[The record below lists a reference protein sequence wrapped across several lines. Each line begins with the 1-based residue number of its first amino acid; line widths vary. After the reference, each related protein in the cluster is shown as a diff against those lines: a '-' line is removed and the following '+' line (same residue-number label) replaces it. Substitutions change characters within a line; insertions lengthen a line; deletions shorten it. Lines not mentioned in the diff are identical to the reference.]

1 MKTRHLAHICARIC
15 GIICLASI
23 VSAMTTG
30 CIRDDFAECRNT
42 YDLQLVFDRNM
53 LYADAFA
60 SQVRSVDVKVFDSST
75 GREVYSFADSGAAL
89 ESADYRVALP
99 VPPGTY
105 DILCWAGM
113 AEGDSFGYAAP
124 AADML
129 QQHNVVLNTENGVS
143 DHRLNNLYHG
153 LSRGV
158 TFVSGNSLGHDQ
170 AQTATVYLTK
180 NTNRVCVMLHNLDG
194 TELDES
200 GFTFSITSGNALM
213 NYDNTLDPA
222 GRVTYRSWHVTPI
235 MHETDNESNSGTKSE
250 SNNGT
255 KSETVQ
261 SALAAELSM
270 ARLVPDGDSRLDVYR
285 TADGERIISVPL
297 ERNLLLYKG
306 EYHSMMSDQEY
317 LDRQDDYTITFI
329 LDRNNNWDRAA
340 MIYINNWATPP
351 VQYQDW

>member
-1 MKTRHLAHICARIC
+1 MNTRHLVLIC
-15 GIICLASI
+15 GIICISTMAS
-23 VSAMTTG
+23 VLTGG
-30 CIRDDFAECRNT
+30 CIREDFAECKNS
-42 YDLQLVFDRNM
+42 YDLRLVFDRNM
-53 LYADAFA
+53 LYTDAFA

-75 GREVYSFADSGAAL
+75 GREVYSYADSGAAL

-99 VPPGTY
+99 IPPGTY

-113 AEGDSFGYAAP
+113 AEGDSFGHALP

-129 QQHNVVLNTENGVS
+129 QQHSVTLNTENGVS
-143 DHRLNNLYHG
+143 GRRLNNLYHG

-170 AQTATVYLTK
+170 NQTTTVYLTK

-213 NYDNTLDPA
+213 NFDNTLDPA
-222 GRVTYRSWHVTPI
+222 GRVTYRPWHVTPI
-235 MHETDNESNSGTKSE
+235 MLETETKTETKSE
-250 SNNGT
+250 T

-261 SALAAELSM
+261 SALAAEISM
-270 ARLVPDGDSRLDVYR
+270 ARLVPDGNSRLDVYR

-306 EYHSMMSDQEY
+306 EYHSMMSDAEY

>member
-1 MKTRHLAHICARIC
+1 MNTRHLVRIC
-15 GIICLASI
+15 GIICISTMAS
-23 VSAMTTG
+23 ALTGG
-30 CIRDDFAECRNT
+30 CIREDFAECKNSYNLR
-42 YDLQLVFDRNM
+42 LVFDRNM
-53 LYADAFA
+53 LYTDAFA

-99 VPPGTY
+99 IPPGTY

-113 AEGDSFGYAAP
+113 AEGDSFGYALP

-129 QQHNVVLNTENGVS
+129 QQHSVTLNTENGVS
-143 DHRLNNLYHG
+143 GRRLNNLYHG
-153 LSRGV
+153 LTRGV

-170 AQTATVYLTK
+170 AQTTTVYLTK

-213 NYDNTLDPA
+213 NFDNTLDPV
-222 GRVTYRSWHVTPI
+222 GRVTYRPWHVTPI
-235 MHETDNESNSGTKSE
+235 MLETE
-250 SNNGT
+250 T
-255 KSETVQ
+255 KSETKTETKSEPVQ
-261 SALAAELSM
+261 SALAAEISM
-270 ARLVPDGDSRLDVYR
+270 ARLVPDGNSRLDVYR

-306 EYHSMMSDQEY
+306 EYHSMMSDAEY

>member
-1 MKTRHLAHICARIC
+1 MNTRHLIRIC
-15 GIICLASI
+15 GIICISTMAS
-23 VSAMTTG
+23 VLTGG
-30 CIRDDFAECRNT
+30 CIREDFAECKNS
-42 YDLQLVFDRNM
+42 YDLRLVFDRNM
-53 LYADAFA
+53 LYTDAFA

-75 GREVYSFADSGAAL
+75 GREVYSYADSGAAL
-89 ESADYRVALP
+89 AQADYRVALP
-99 VPPGTY
+99 IPPGTY

-113 AEGDSFGYAAP
+113 AEGDSFGYALP

-129 QQHNVVLNTENGVS
+129 QQHSVTLNTENGVS
-143 DHRLNNLYHG
+143 GRRLNNLYHG
-153 LSRGV
+153 LTRGV

-170 AQTATVYLTK
+170 AQTTTVYLTK

-213 NYDNTLDPA
+213 NFDNTLDPA
-222 GRVTYRSWHVTPI
+222 GRVTYRPWHVTPI
-235 MHETDNESNSGTKSE
+235 LLESETKSE
-250 SNNGT
+250 T

-261 SALAAELSM
+261 SALAAEISM
-270 ARLVPDGDSRLDVYR
+270 ARLVPDGNSRLDVYR

-306 EYHSMMSDQEY
+306 EYHSMMSDAEY

-351 VQYQDW
+351 VQYQEW

>member
-1 MKTRHLAHICARIC
+1 MNTRHLVRIC
-15 GIICLASI
+15 GIICISTMAS
-23 VSAMTTG
+23 VLTGG
-30 CIRDDFAECRNT
+30 CIREDFAECKNS
-42 YDLQLVFDRNM
+42 YDLRLVFDRNM
-53 LYADAFA
+53 LYTDAFA

-75 GREVYSFADSGAAL
+75 GREVYSYADSGAAL

-99 VPPGTY
+99 IPPGTY

-113 AEGDSFGYAAP
+113 AEGDSFGYALP

-129 QQHNVVLNTENGVS
+129 QQHSVTLNTENGVS
-143 DHRLNNLYHG
+143 RRRLNNLYHG

-170 AQTATVYLTK
+170 AQTTTVYLTK

-213 NYDNTLDPA
+213 NFDNTLDPA
-222 GRVTYRSWHVTPI
+222 GRVTYRPWHITPI
-235 MHETDNESNSGTKSE
+235 MLESETKNETKTETKSE
-250 SNNGT
+250 P
-255 KSETVQ
+255 VQ
-261 SALAAELSM
+261 SALAAEISM
-270 ARLVPDGDSRLDVYR
+270 ARLVPDGNSRLDVYR

-306 EYHSMMSDQEY
+306 EYHSMMSDAEY

>member
-1 MKTRHLAHICARIC
+1 MNTRHLVRIC
-15 GIICLASI
+15 GIICISTMAS
-23 VSAMTTG
+23 VLTGG
-30 CIRDDFAECRNT
+30 CIREDFAECKNT
-42 YDLQLVFDRNM
+42 YDLRLVFDRNM
-53 LYADAFA
+53 LYTDAFA

-75 GREVYSFADSGAAL
+75 GREVYSYADSGAAL

-99 VPPGTY
+99 IPPGTY

-113 AEGDSFGYAAP
+113 AEGDSFGYALP

-129 QQHNVVLNTENGVS
+129 QQHSVTLNTENGVS
-143 DHRLNNLYHG
+143 GRRLNNLYHG
-153 LSRGV
+153 LTRGV

-170 AQTATVYLTK
+170 NQTTTVYLTK

-200 GFTFSITSGNALM
+200 GFTFSITSGNAMM

-222 GRVTYRSWHVTPI
+222 GRVTYRPWHVTPI
-235 MHETDNESNSGTKSE
+235 LLESETKNETKTETKSE
-250 SNNGT
+250 P
-255 KSETVQ
+255 VQ
-261 SALAAELSM
+261 SALAAEISM
-270 ARLVPDGDSRLDVYR
+270 ARLVPDGNSRLDVYR

-306 EYHSMMSDQEY
+306 EYHSMMSDAEY

>member
-1 MKTRHLAHICARIC
+1 MNTRHLIRIC
-15 GIICLASI
+15 GIICISTMAS
-23 VSAMTTG
+23 VLTGG
-30 CIRDDFAECRNT
+30 CIREDFAECKNS
-42 YDLQLVFDRNM
+42 YDLRLVFDRNM
-53 LYADAFA
+53 LYTDAFA

-75 GREVYSFADSGAAL
+75 GREVYSYADSGAAL

-99 VPPGTY
+99 IPPGTY

-113 AEGDSFGYAAP
+113 AEGDSFGYALP

-129 QQHNVVLNTENGVS
+129 QQHSVTLNTENGVS
-143 DHRLNNLYHG
+143 GRRLNNLYHG
-153 LSRGV
+153 LTRGV

-170 AQTATVYLTK
+170 NQTTTVYLTK

-213 NYDNTLDPA
+213 NFDNTLDPA
-222 GRVTYRSWHVTPI
+222 GRVTYRPWHVTPI
-235 MHETDNESNSGTKSE
+235 MLESEPKTEPKTETKSE
-250 SNNGT
+250 P
-255 KSETVQ
+255 VQ
-261 SALAAELSM
+261 SALAAEISM
-270 ARLVPDGDSRLDVYR
+270 ARLVPDGNSRLDVYR

-306 EYHSMMSDQEY
+306 EYHSMMSDAEY

>member
-1 MKTRHLAHICARIC
+1 MNTRHLVRVC
-15 GIICLASI
+15 GIICISTMAS
-23 VSAMTTG
+23 VLTGG
-30 CIRDDFAECRNT
+30 CIREDFAECKNS
-42 YDLQLVFDRNM
+42 YDLRLVFDRNM
-53 LYADAFA
+53 LYTDAFA

-75 GREVYSFADSGAAL
+75 GREVYSYADSGAAL
-89 ESADYRVALP
+89 AQADYRVALP
-99 VPPGTY
+99 IPPGTY

-113 AEGDSFGYAAP
+113 AEGDSFGYALP

-129 QQHNVVLNTENGVS
+129 QQHNVALNTENGVS

-153 LSRGV
+153 LTRGV
-158 TFVSGNSLGHDQ
+158 SFVSGNSVGHDQ

-213 NYDNTLDPA
+213 NFDNTLDPA
-222 GRVTYRSWHVTPI
+222 GRVTYRPWHVTPI
-235 MHETDNESNSGTKSE
+235 MLETETKSE
-250 SNNGT
+250 P
-255 KSETVQ
+255 VQ
-261 SALAAELSM
+261 SALAAEISM
-270 ARLVPDGDSRLDVYR
+270 ARLVPDGNSRLDVYR
-285 TADGERIISVPL
+285 TDDGERIISVPL

-306 EYHSMMSDQEY
+306 EYHSMMSDAEY

>member
-1 MKTRHLAHICARIC
+1 MNTRHLARIC
-15 GIICLASI
+15 GIICISTMAS
-23 VSAMTTG
+23 VLTGG
-30 CIRDDFAECRNT
+30 CIRDDFAECKDT
-42 YDLQLVFDRNM
+42 YDLRLVFDRNM
-53 LYADAFA
+53 LYTDAFA

-75 GREVYSFADSGAAL
+75 GREVYSCADSGAAL

-99 VPPGTY
+99 IPPGTY

-113 AEGDSFGYAAP
+113 AEGDSFGYALP

-129 QQHNVVLNTENGVS
+129 QQHNVALNTENGVS
-143 DHRLNNLYHG
+143 GRRLNNLYHG

-170 AQTATVYLTK
+170 NQTTTVYLTK

-213 NYDNTLDPA
+213 NFDNTLDPA
-222 GRVTYRSWHVTPI
+222 GRVTYRPWHVTPI
-235 MHETDNESNSGTKSE
+235 ILETETKSE
-250 SNNGT
+250 P
-255 KSETVQ
+255 VQ
-261 SALAAELSM
+261 SALAAEISM
-270 ARLVPDGDSRLDVYR
+270 ARLVPDGNSRLDVYR

-306 EYHSMMSDQEY
+306 EYHSMMSDEEY

>member
-1 MKTRHLAHICARIC
+1 MNTRHLARIC
-15 GIICLASI
+15 GTICLSSI
-23 VSAMTTG
+23 VSAMTAG
-30 CIRDDFAECRNT
+30 CIREDFAECKNT

-89 ESADYRVALP
+89 PAADYRVALP
-99 VPPGTY
+99 IPPGTY

-113 AEGDSFGYAAP
+113 AEGDSFGYALP

-129 QQHNVVLNTENGVS
+129 QQHNVTLNTENGVS
-143 DHRLNNLYHG
+143 SRRLNNLYHG

-170 AQTATVYLTK
+170 TQTATVYLTK

-222 GRVTYRSWHVTPI
+222 GRVTYRPWHVTPI
-235 MHETDNESNSGTKSE
+235 MLETEP
-250 SNNGT
+250 
-255 KSETVQ
+255 KSETKSGAVQ
-261 SALAAELSM
+261 SALAAEISM
-270 ARLVPDGDSRLDVYR
+270 ARLVPDGNSRLDVYR
-285 TADGERIISVPL
+285 TADSQRIISVPL

-306 EYHSMMSDQEY
+306 EYHSMMSDGEY

>member
-1 MKTRHLAHICARIC
+1 MNTRHLVRIC
-15 GIICLASI
+15 GIICISTMAS
-23 VSAMTTG
+23 VLTGG
-30 CIRDDFAECRNT
+30 CIREDFAECKDT
-42 YDLQLVFDRNM
+42 YDLRLVFDRNM
-53 LYADAFA
+53 LYTDAFA

-75 GREVYSFADSGAAL
+75 GREVYSYADSGAAL

-99 VPPGTY
+99 IPPGTY

-113 AEGDSFGYAAP
+113 AESDSFGYALP

-129 QQHNVVLNTENGVS
+129 QQHNVALNTENGVS
-143 DHRLNNLYHG
+143 GHRLNNLYHG

-170 AQTATVYLTK
+170 NQTTTVYLTK

-213 NYDNTLDPA
+213 NFDNTLDPA
-222 GRVTYRSWHVTPI
+222 GRVTYRPWHVTPI
-235 MHETDNESNSGTKSE
+235 MLETETKSE
-250 SNNGT
+250 P
-255 KSETVQ
+255 VQ
-261 SALAAELSM
+261 SALAAEISM
-270 ARLVPDGDSRLDVYR
+270 ARLVPDGNSRLDVYR

-306 EYHSMMSDQEY
+306 EYHSMMSDEEY

>member
-1 MKTRHLAHICARIC
+1 MKTRHLARIC
-15 GIICLASI
+15 GIICISTMAS
-23 VSAMTTG
+23 ALTG
-30 CIRDDFAECRNT
+30 SCIREDFAECKDT
-42 YDLQLVFDRNM
+42 YDLRLVFDRNM
-53 LYADAFA
+53 LYTDAFA

-75 GREVYSFADSGAAL
+75 GREVYSYADSGAAL

-99 VPPGTY
+99 IPPGTY

-113 AEGDSFGYAAP
+113 AEGDSFGYALP

-129 QQHNVVLNTENGVS
+129 QQHNVALNTENGVS
-143 DHRLNNLYHG
+143 GRRLNNLYHG

-170 AQTATVYLTK
+170 AQTTTVYLTK

-222 GRVTYRSWHVTPI
+222 GRVTYRPWHVTPI
-235 MHETDNESNSGTKSE
+235 LLESETKKETKTETKSE
-250 SNNGT
+250 P
-255 KSETVQ
+255 VQ
-261 SALAAELSM
+261 SALAAEISM
-270 ARLVPDGDSRLDVYR
+270 ARLVPDGNSRLDVYR

-306 EYHSMMSDQEY
+306 EYHSMMSDAEY

>member
-1 MKTRHLAHICARIC
+1 MNTRHLARIC
-15 GIICLASI
+15 GIICISTMAS
-23 VSAMTTG
+23 VLTGG
-30 CIRDDFAECRNT
+30 CIREDFAECKDT
-42 YDLQLVFDRNM
+42 YDLRLVFDRNM
-53 LYADAFA
+53 LYTDAFA

-75 GREVYSFADSGAAL
+75 GREVYSYADSGAAL

-99 VPPGTY
+99 IPPGTY

-113 AEGDSFGYAAP
+113 AEGDSFGYALP

-129 QQHNVVLNTENGVS
+129 QQHNVALNTENGVS
-143 DHRLNNLYHG
+143 GHRLNNLYHG

-170 AQTATVYLTK
+170 NQTTTVYLTK

-213 NYDNTLDPA
+213 NFDNTLDPA
-222 GRVTYRSWHVTPI
+222 GRVTYRPWHVTPI
-235 MHETDNESNSGTKSE
+235 ILETETKSE
-250 SNNGT
+250 P
-255 KSETVQ
+255 VQ
-261 SALAAELSM
+261 SALAAEISM
-270 ARLVPDGDSRLDVYR
+270 ARLVPDGNSRLDVYR

-306 EYHSMMSDQEY
+306 EYHSMMSDAEY

>member
-1 MKTRHLAHICARIC
+1 MKTRHLARIC
-15 GIICLASI
+15 GIICLSSI
-23 VSAMTTG
+23 VSAMITG
-30 CIRDDFAECRNT
+30 CVREDLDECKNT
-42 YDLQLVFDRNM
+42 YDLRLVFDRNM
-53 LYADAFA
+53 LYTDAFA

-75 GREVYSFADSGAAL
+75 GREVYSCADSGAAL
-89 ESADYRVALP
+89 EAADYRVALP
-99 VPPGTY
+99 IPPGTY

-113 AEGDSFGYAAP
+113 AEGDSFGHALP

-129 QQHNVVLNTENGVS
+129 QQQSVTLNTENGVS
-143 DHRLNNLYHG
+143 SRRLNNLYHG

-170 AQTATVYLTK
+170 NQTATVYLTK

-213 NYDNTLDPA
+213 NFDNTLDPA
-222 GRVTYRSWHVTPI
+222 GRVTYRPWHVTPI
-235 MHETDNESNSGTKSE
+235 MLETETKSE
-250 SNNGT
+250 P
-255 KSETVQ
+255 VQ
-261 SALAAELSM
+261 SALAAEISM
-270 ARLVPDGDSRLDVYR
+270 ARLVPDGNSRLDVYR

-306 EYHSMMSDQEY
+306 EYHSMMSDAEY

>member
-1 MKTRHLAHICARIC
+1 MNTRHLVRIC
-15 GIICLASI
+15 GIICISTMAS
-23 VSAMTTG
+23 VLTGG
-30 CIRDDFAECRNT
+30 CIREDFAECKNS
-42 YDLQLVFDRNM
+42 YDLRLVFDRNM
-53 LYADAFA
+53 LYTDAFA

-75 GREVYSFADSGAAL
+75 GREVYSYADSGAAL
-89 ESADYRVALP
+89 AQADYRVALP
-99 VPPGTY
+99 IPPGTY

-113 AEGDSFGYAAP
+113 AEGDSFGYALP

-129 QQHNVVLNTENGVS
+129 QQHSVTLNTENGVS
-143 DHRLNNLYHG
+143 GSRLNNLYHG
-153 LSRGV
+153 LTRGV

-213 NYDNTLDPA
+213 NFDNTLDPA
-222 GRVTYRSWHVTPI
+222 GRVTYRPWHITPI
-235 MHETDNESNSGTKSE
+235 MLETETKNGTKTETKSE
-250 SNNGT
+250 P
-255 KSETVQ
+255 VQ
-261 SALAAELSM
+261 SALAAEISM
-270 ARLVPDGDSRLDVYR
+270 ARLVPDGNSRLDVYR

-306 EYHSMMSDQEY
+306 EYHSMMSDAEY

>member
-1 MKTRHLAHICARIC
+1 MNTRHLVRIC
-15 GIICLASI
+15 GIICISTMAS
-23 VSAMTTG
+23 VFTGG
-30 CIRDDFAECRNT
+30 CIREDFAECKNS
-42 YDLQLVFDRNM
+42 YDLRLVFDRNM
-53 LYADAFA
+53 LYTDAFA

-75 GREVYSFADSGAAL
+75 GREVYSYADSGAAL

-99 VPPGTY
+99 IPPGTY

-113 AEGDSFGYAAP
+113 AEGDSFGYALP

-129 QQHNVVLNTENGVS
+129 QQHNVALNTENGVS

-153 LSRGV
+153 LTRGV
-158 TFVSGNSLGHDQ
+158 SFVSGNSVGHDQ

-213 NYDNTLDPA
+213 NFDNTLDPA
-222 GRVTYRSWHVTPI
+222 GRVTYRPWHVTPI
-235 MHETDNESNSGTKSE
+235 MLETETKSE
-250 SNNGT
+250 P
-255 KSETVQ
+255 VQ
-261 SALAAELSM
+261 SALAAEISM
-270 ARLVPDGDSRLDVYR
+270 ARLVPDGNSRLDVYR

-306 EYHSMMSDQEY
+306 EYHSMMSDAEY
-317 LDRQDDYTITFI
+317 LDRLDDYTITFI

>member
-1 MKTRHLAHICARIC
+1 MNTRHLIRIC
-15 GIICLASI
+15 GIICISTMAS
-23 VSAMTTG
+23 VLTGG
-30 CIRDDFAECRNT
+30 CIREDFAECKNT
-42 YDLQLVFDRNM
+42 YDLRLVFDRNM
-53 LYADAFA
+53 LYTDAFA

-75 GREVYSFADSGAAL
+75 GREVYSYADSGAAL
-89 ESADYRVALP
+89 AQADYRVALP
-99 VPPGTY
+99 IPPGTY

-113 AEGDSFGYAAP
+113 AEGDSFGYARP

-129 QQHNVVLNTENGVS
+129 QQHSVTLNTENGVS
-143 DHRLNNLYHG
+143 GRRLNNLYHG
-153 LSRGV
+153 LTRGV

-170 AQTATVYLTK
+170 AQTTTVYLTK

-213 NYDNTLDPA
+213 NFDNTLDPA
-222 GRVTYRSWHVTPI
+222 GRVTYRPWHITPI
-235 MHETDNESNSGTKSE
+235 MLETETKSGTKTE
-250 SNNGT
+250 T
-255 KSETVQ
+255 KSEPVQ
-261 SALAAELSM
+261 SALAAEISM
-270 ARLVPDGDSRLDVYR
+270 ARLVPDGNSRLDVYR

-306 EYHSMMSDQEY
+306 EYHSMMSDAEY

>member
-1 MKTRHLAHICARIC
+1 MI
-15 GIICLASI
+15 
-23 VSAMTTG
+23 TG
-30 CIRDDFAECRNT
+30 CIREDLDECKNT
-42 YDLQLVFDRNM
+42 YDLRLVFDRNM
-53 LYADAFA
+53 LYTDAFA

-75 GREVYSFADSGAAL
+75 GREVYSYADSGAAL
-89 ESADYRVALP
+89 ESAEYRVALP
-99 VPPGTY
+99 IPPGTY

-113 AEGDSFGYAAP
+113 AEGDSFGYALP

-129 QQHNVVLNTENGVS
+129 QQHSVTLNTENGVS
-143 DHRLNNLYHG
+143 GRRLNNLYHG

-158 TFVSGNSLGHDQ
+158 RFVSGNSLGHDQ
-170 AQTATVYLTK
+170 KQTTTVYLTK

-194 TELDES
+194 TELEES

-213 NYDNTLDPA
+213 NFDNTLDPA
-222 GRVTYRSWHVTPI
+222 GRVTYRPWHVTPI
-235 MHETDNESNSGTKSE
+235 MLETETKSESNSGTKSE
-250 SNNGT
+250 P
-255 KSETVQ
+255 VQ
-261 SALAAELSM
+261 SALAAEIAM
-270 ARLVPDGDSRLDVYR
+270 ARLVPDGNSRLDVYR

-306 EYHSMMSDQEY
+306 EYHSMMSDAEY

-340 MIYINNWATPP
+340 MIYVNNWATPP

>member
-1 MKTRHLAHICARIC
+1 MKTRHLAHIRARIC
-15 GIICLASI
+15 GIICLSSI
-23 VSAMTTG
+23 VSAMTAG
-30 CIRDDFAECRNT
+30 CIREDFAECKNT

-89 ESADYRVALP
+89 AAADYRVALP
-99 VPPGTY
+99 IPPGTY

-113 AEGDSFGYAAP
+113 AEGDSFGYALP

-129 QQHNVVLNTENGVS
+129 QQHNVTLNTENGVS
-143 DHRLNNLYHG
+143 ERRLDNRSHA
-153 LSRGV
+153 S
-158 TFVSGNSLGHDQ
+158 FVSRNSLGHDQ

-213 NYDNTLDPA
+213 NFDNTLDPA
-222 GRVTYRSWHVTPI
+222 GRVTYRPWHVTPI
-235 MHETDNESNSGTKSE
+235 MLESETKSE
-250 SNNGT
+250 P
-255 KSETVQ
+255 VQ
-261 SALAAELSM
+261 SALAAEISM
-270 ARLVPDGDSRLDVYR
+270 ARLVPDGNSRLDVYR

>member
-1 MKTRHLAHICARIC
+1 MNTRHLARIC
-15 GIICLASI
+15 GIICISTMAS
-23 VSAMTTG
+23 VLTGG
-30 CIRDDFAECRNT
+30 CIREDFAECKDT
-42 YDLQLVFDRNM
+42 YDLRLVFDRNM
-53 LYADAFA
+53 LYTDAFA

-75 GREVYSFADSGAAL
+75 GREVYSCADSGAAL
-89 ESADYRVALP
+89 EAADYRVALP
-99 VPPGTY
+99 IPPGTY

-113 AEGDSFGYAAP
+113 AEGDSFGHALP

-129 QQHNVVLNTENGVS
+129 QQHSVTLNTENGVS
-143 DHRLNNLYHG
+143 SRRLNNLYHG

-170 AQTATVYLTK
+170 NQTATVYLTK

-222 GRVTYRSWHVTPI
+222 GRVTYRPWHVTPI
-235 MHETDNESNSGTKSE
+235 LLETETKSE
-250 SNNGT
+250 S
-255 KSETVQ
+255 VQ
-261 SALAAELSM
+261 SALAAEFSM
-270 ARLVPDGDSRLDVYR
+270 ARLVPDGNSRLDVYR

-306 EYHSMMSDQEY
+306 EYHSMMSDAEY

>member
-1 MKTRHLAHICARIC
+1 MNTRHRARIC
-15 GIICLASI
+15 GIICISTMAS
-23 VSAMTTG
+23 VLTGG
-30 CIRDDFAECRNT
+30 CIREDFAECRNT
-42 YDLQLVFDRNM
+42 YDLRLVFDRNM
-53 LYADAFA
+53 LYTDAFA

-99 VPPGTY
+99 IPPGTY

-113 AEGDSFGYAAP
+113 AEGDSFGYALP

-129 QQHNVVLNTENGVS
+129 QQHSVTLNTENGVS
-143 DHRLNNLYHG
+143 GRRLNNLYHG

-158 TFVSGNSLGHDQ
+158 SFVSGNSVGHDQ

-194 TELDES
+194 TELEES

-213 NYDNTLDPA
+213 NFDNTLDPA
-222 GRVTYRSWHVTPI
+222 GRVTYRPWHVTPI
-235 MHETDNESNSGTKSE
+235 MLETETKSE
-250 SNNGT
+250 P
-255 KSETVQ
+255 VQ
-261 SALAAELSM
+261 SALAAEISM
-270 ARLVPDGDSRLDVYR
+270 ARLVPDGNSRLDVYR

-306 EYHSMMSDQEY
+306 EYHSMMSDAEY

>member
-1 MKTRHLAHICARIC
+1 MNTRHLVRIC
-15 GIICLASI
+15 GIICISTMAS
-23 VSAMTTG
+23 VLTGG
-30 CIRDDFAECRNT
+30 CIREDFAECKDT
-42 YDLQLVFDRNM
+42 YDLRLVFDRNM
-53 LYADAFA
+53 LYTDAFA

-75 GREVYSFADSGAAL
+75 GREVYSYADSGAAL

-99 VPPGTY
+99 IPPGTY

-113 AEGDSFGYAAP
+113 AEGDSFGYALP

-129 QQHNVVLNTENGVS
+129 QQHNVALNTENGVS
-143 DHRLNNLYHG
+143 GHRLNNLYHG

-170 AQTATVYLTK
+170 NQTTTVYLTK

-213 NYDNTLDPA
+213 NFDNTLDPA
-222 GRVTYRSWHVTPI
+222 GRVTYRPWHVTPI
-235 MHETDNESNSGTKSE
+235 MLETETKSE
-250 SNNGT
+250 P
-255 KSETVQ
+255 VQ
-261 SALAAELSM
+261 SALAAEISM
-270 ARLVPDGDSRLDVYR
+270 ARLVPDGNSRLDVYR

-306 EYHSMMSDQEY
+306 EYHSMMSDAEY

>member
-1 MKTRHLAHICARIC
+1 MNTRHLVRIC
-15 GIICLASI
+15 GIICISTMAS
-23 VSAMTTG
+23 VLTGG
-30 CIRDDFAECRNT
+30 CIRDDFAECKDT
-42 YDLQLVFDRNM
+42 YDLRLVFDRNM
-53 LYADAFA
+53 LYTDAFA

-75 GREVYSFADSGAAL
+75 GREVYSYADSGAAL

-99 VPPGTY
+99 IPPGTY

-113 AEGDSFGYAAP
+113 AEGDSFGYALP

-129 QQHNVVLNTENGVS
+129 QQHNVALNTENGVS
-143 DHRLNNLYHG
+143 GHRLNNLYHG

-170 AQTATVYLTK
+170 NQTTTVYLTK

-213 NYDNTLDPA
+213 NFDNTLDPA
-222 GRVTYRSWHVTPI
+222 GRVTYRPWHVTPI
-235 MHETDNESNSGTKSE
+235 MLETETKSE
-250 SNNGT
+250 P
-255 KSETVQ
+255 VQ
-261 SALAAELSM
+261 SALAAEISM
-270 ARLVPDGDSRLDVYR
+270 ARLVPDGNSRLDVYR

-306 EYHSMMSDQEY
+306 EYHSMMSDAEY

>member
-1 MKTRHLAHICARIC
+1 MNTRHLVRIC
-15 GIICLASI
+15 GIICISTMAS
-23 VSAMTTG
+23 ALTGG
-30 CIRDDFAECRNT
+30 CIREDFAECKDT
-42 YDLQLVFDRNM
+42 YDLRLVFDRNM
-53 LYADAFA
+53 LYTDAFA
-60 SQVRSVDVKVFDSST
+60 SQVRSVDVKVFDSPT
-75 GREVYSFADSGAAL
+75 GREVYSYAESGAAL

-99 VPPGTY
+99 IPPGTY

-113 AEGDSFGYAAP
+113 AEGDSFGYALP

-129 QQHNVVLNTENGVS
+129 QQHSVTLNTENGVS
-143 DHRLNNLYHG
+143 VRRLNNLYHG
-153 LSRGV
+153 LTRGV

-170 AQTATVYLTK
+170 AQTTTVYLTK

-213 NYDNTLDPA
+213 NFDNTLDPA
-222 GRVTYRSWHVTPI
+222 GRVTYRPWHVTPI
-235 MHETDNESNSGTKSE
+235 MLETETKNETKTETKS
-250 SNNGT
+250 G
-255 KSETVQ
+255 TVQ
-261 SALAAELSM
+261 SALAAEISM
-270 ARLVPDGDSRLDVYR
+270 ARLVPDGNSRLDVYR

-306 EYHSMMSDQEY
+306 EYHSMMSDAEY

>member
-1 MKTRHLAHICARIC
+1 MNTRHLVRIC
-15 GIICLASI
+15 GIICISTMAS
-23 VSAMTTG
+23 VLTGG
-30 CIRDDFAECRNT
+30 CIREDFAECKNS
-42 YDLQLVFDRNM
+42 YDLRLVFDRNM
-53 LYADAFA
+53 LYTDAFA

-75 GREVYSFADSGAAL
+75 GREVYSYADSGAAL
-89 ESADYRVALP
+89 AQADYRVALP
-99 VPPGTY
+99 IPPGTY

-113 AEGDSFGYAAP
+113 AEGDSFGYALP

-129 QQHNVVLNTENGVS
+129 QQHSVTLNTENGVS
-143 DHRLNNLYHG
+143 GSRLNNLYHG
-153 LSRGV
+153 LTRGV

-213 NYDNTLDPA
+213 NFDNTLDPA
-222 GRVTYRSWHVTPI
+222 GRVTYRPWHVTPI
-235 MHETDNESNSGTKSE
+235 MLENETKNGTKSE
-250 SNNGT
+250 T

-261 SALAAELSM
+261 SALAAEISM
-270 ARLVPDGDSRLDVYR
+270 ARLVPDGNSRLDVYR
-285 TADGERIISVPL
+285 TDDDERIISVPL

-306 EYHSMMSDQEY
+306 EYHSMMSDAEY

>member
-1 MKTRHLAHICARIC
+1 MNTRHLVRIC
-15 GIICLASI
+15 GIICISTMAS
-23 VSAMTTG
+23 VLTGG
-30 CIRDDFAECRNT
+30 CIREDFAECKNT
-42 YDLQLVFDRNM
+42 YDLRLVFDRNM
-53 LYADAFA
+53 LYTDAFA

-99 VPPGTY
+99 IPPGTY

-113 AEGDSFGYAAP
+113 AEGDSFGYALP

-129 QQHNVVLNTENGVS
+129 QQHSVTLNTENGVS
-143 DHRLNNLYHG
+143 GRRLNNLYHG

-170 AQTATVYLTK
+170 NQTTTVYLTK
-180 NTNRVCVMLHNLDG
+180 NTNRICVMLHNLDG

-222 GRVTYRSWHVTPI
+222 GRVTYRPWHVTPI
-235 MHETDNESNSGTKSE
+235 MLETETKNETKTETKSE
-250 SNNGT
+250 P
-255 KSETVQ
+255 VQ
-261 SALAAELSM
+261 SALAAEISM
-270 ARLVPDGDSRLDVYR
+270 ARLVPDGNSRLDVYR

-306 EYHSMMSDQEY
+306 EYHSMMSDAEY

>member
-1 MKTRHLAHICARIC
+1 MNTRHLVRIC
-15 GIICLASI
+15 GIICISTMAS
-23 VSAMTTG
+23 ALTGG
-30 CIRDDFAECRNT
+30 CIREDFAECKNS
-42 YDLQLVFDRNM
+42 YDLRLVFDRNM
-53 LYADAFA
+53 LYTDAFA

-99 VPPGTY
+99 IPPGTY

-113 AEGDSFGYAAP
+113 AEGDSFGYALP

-129 QQHNVVLNTENGVS
+129 QQHSVTLNTENGVS
-143 DHRLNNLYHG
+143 GRRLNNLYHG
-153 LSRGV
+153 LTRGV

-170 AQTATVYLTK
+170 AQTTTVYLTK

-213 NYDNTLDPA
+213 NFDNTLDPV
-222 GRVTYRSWHVTPI
+222 GRVTYRPWHVTPI
-235 MHETDNESNSGTKSE
+235 MLETE
-250 SNNGT
+250 T
-255 KSETVQ
+255 KSETKTETKSEPVQ
-261 SALAAELSM
+261 SALAAEISM
-270 ARLVPDGDSRLDVYR
+270 ARLVPDGNSRLDVYR

-306 EYHSMMSDQEY
+306 EYHSMMSDAEY

>member
-1 MKTRHLAHICARIC
+1 MKTRHLVRIC
-15 GIICLASI
+15 GIICISTMAS
-23 VSAMTTG
+23 VLTGG
-30 CIRDDFAECRNT
+30 CIREDFAECRNS
-42 YDLQLVFDRNM
+42 YNLRLVFDRNM
-53 LYADAFA
+53 LYTDAFA

-75 GREVYSFADSGAAL
+75 GREVYSYADSGAAL

-99 VPPGTY
+99 IPPGTY

-113 AEGDSFGYAAP
+113 AEGDSFGYALP
-124 AADML
+124 VADML
-129 QQHNVVLNTENGVS
+129 QQHNVALNTENGVS
-143 DHRLNNLYHG
+143 GRRLNNLYHG
-153 LSRGV
+153 LTRGV

-170 AQTATVYLTK
+170 NQTATVYLTK

-213 NYDNTLDPA
+213 NYDNTLDAA
-222 GRVTYRSWHVTPI
+222 GRVTYRPWHVTPI
-235 MHETDNESNSGTKSE
+235 VLETEPKSE
-250 SNNGT
+250 P
-255 KSETVQ
+255 VQ
-261 SALAAELSM
+261 SALAAEISM
-270 ARLVPDGDSRLDVYR
+270 ARLVPDGNSRLNVYR

-306 EYHSMMSDQEY
+306 EYHSMMSDAEY

>member
-1 MKTRHLAHICARIC
+1 MNTRHRARIC
-15 GIICLASI
+15 GIICISTMATVL
-23 VSAMTTG
+23 TGG
-30 CIRDDFAECRNT
+30 CIREDFAECKNT
-42 YDLQLVFDRNM
+42 YDLRLVFDRNM
-53 LYADAFA
+53 LYTDAFA

-75 GREVYSFADSGAAL
+75 GREVYSYADSGAAL

-99 VPPGTY
+99 IPPGTY

-113 AEGDSFGYAAP
+113 AEGDSFGYALP

-129 QQHNVVLNTENGVS
+129 QQHNVALNTENGVS
-143 DHRLNNLYHG
+143 GRRLNNLYHG
-153 LSRGV
+153 LTRGV

-170 AQTATVYLTK
+170 KQTTTVYLTK

-200 GFTFSITSGNALM
+200 DFTFSITSGNALM
-213 NYDNTLDPA
+213 NFDNTLDPA
-222 GRVTYRSWHVTPI
+222 GRVTYRPWHVTPI
-235 MHETDNESNSGTKSE
+235 MLETETKSGTKTE
-250 SNNGT
+250 T
-255 KSETVQ
+255 KNEPVQ
-261 SALAAELSM
+261 SALAAEISM
-270 ARLVPDGDSRLDVYR
+270 ARLVPDGNSRLDVYR

-306 EYHSMMSDQEY
+306 EYHSMMSDAEY

>member
-1 MKTRHLAHICARIC
+1 MNTRHLVRIC
-15 GIICLASI
+15 GIICISTMAS
-23 VSAMTTG
+23 VLTGG
-30 CIRDDFAECRNT
+30 CIRDDFAECKDT
-42 YDLQLVFDRNM
+42 YDLRLVFDRNM
-53 LYADAFA
+53 LYTDAFA

-75 GREVYSFADSGAAL
+75 GREVYSYADSGAAL

-99 VPPGTY
+99 IPPGTY

-113 AEGDSFGYAAP
+113 AEGDSFGYALP

-129 QQHNVVLNTENGVS
+129 QQHNVALNTENGVS
-143 DHRLNNLYHG
+143 GHRLNNLYHG

-170 AQTATVYLTK
+170 NQTTTVYLTK

-213 NYDNTLDPA
+213 NFDNTLDPA
-222 GRVTYRSWHVTPI
+222 GRVTYRPWHVTPI
-235 MHETDNESNSGTKSE
+235 ILETETKSE
-250 SNNGT
+250 P
-255 KSETVQ
+255 VQ
-261 SALAAELSM
+261 SALAAEISM
-270 ARLVPDGDSRLDVYR
+270 ARLVPDGNSRLDVYR

-306 EYHSMMSDQEY
+306 EYHSMMSDAEY

>member
-1 MKTRHLAHICARIC
+1 MNTRHLVRIC
-15 GIICLASI
+15 GIICISTMAS
-23 VSAMTTG
+23 VLTGG
-30 CIRDDFAECRNT
+30 CIREDFAECKNT
-42 YDLQLVFDRNM
+42 YDLRLVFDRNM
-53 LYADAFA
+53 LYTDAFA

-75 GREVYSFADSGAAL
+75 GREVYSYADSGAAL
-89 ESADYRVALP
+89 AQADYRVALP
-99 VPPGTY
+99 IPPGTY

-113 AEGDSFGYAAP
+113 AEGDSFGYALP

-129 QQHNVVLNTENGVS
+129 QQHNVTLNTENGVS
-143 DHRLNNLYHG
+143 RRRLNNLYHG
-153 LSRGV
+153 LTRGV

-170 AQTATVYLTK
+170 AQTTTVYLTK

-222 GRVTYRSWHVTPI
+222 GRVTYRPWHVTPI
-235 MHETDNESNSGTKSE
+235 ILETETKSE
-250 SNNGT
+250 TKTET

-261 SALAAELSM
+261 SALAAEISM
-270 ARLVPDGDSRLDVYR
+270 ARLVPDGNSRLDVYR

-306 EYHSMMSDQEY
+306 EYHSMMSDAEY

>member
-1 MKTRHLAHICARIC
+1 MNTRHLVRIC
-15 GIICLASI
+15 GIICISTMAS
-23 VSAMTTG
+23 VLTGG
-30 CIRDDFAECRNT
+30 CIREDFAECRNT
-42 YDLQLVFDRNM
+42 YDLRLVFDRNM
-53 LYADAFA
+53 LYTDAFA

-75 GREVYSFADSGAAL
+75 GREVYSYADSGAAL
-89 ESADYRVALP
+89 AQADYRVALP
-99 VPPGTY
+99 IPPGTY

-113 AEGDSFGYAAP
+113 AEGDSFGYALP

-129 QQHNVVLNTENGVS
+129 QQHSVTLNTENGVS
-143 DHRLNNLYHG
+143 GRRLNNLYHG
-153 LSRGV
+153 LTRGV

-170 AQTATVYLTK
+170 AQTTTVYLTK

-213 NYDNTLDPA
+213 NFDNTLDPA
-222 GRVTYRSWHVTPI
+222 GRVTYRPWHVTPI
-235 MHETDNESNSGTKSE
+235 MLETETKSE
-250 SNNGT
+250 P
-255 KSETVQ
+255 VQ
-261 SALAAELSM
+261 SALAAEISM
-270 ARLVPDGDSRLDVYR
+270 ARLVPDGNSRLDVYR

-306 EYHSMMSDQEY
+306 EYHSMMSDAEY

>member
-1 MKTRHLAHICARIC
+1 MNTRHLVRIC
-15 GIICLASI
+15 GIICISTMAS
-23 VSAMTTG
+23 VLTGG
-30 CIRDDFAECRNT
+30 CIREDFAECKNT
-42 YDLQLVFDRNM
+42 YDLRLVFDRNM
-53 LYADAFA
+53 LYTDAFA

-75 GREVYSFADSGAAL
+75 GREVYSYADSGAAL
-89 ESADYRVALP
+89 AQADYRVALP
-99 VPPGTY
+99 IPPGTY

-113 AEGDSFGYAAP
+113 AEGDSFGYALP

-129 QQHNVVLNTENGVS
+129 QQHNVTLNTENGVS
-143 DHRLNNLYHG
+143 RRRLNNLYHG
-153 LSRGV
+153 LTRGV

-170 AQTATVYLTK
+170 AQTTTVYLTK

-222 GRVTYRSWHVTPI
+222 GRVTYRPWHVTPI
-235 MHETDNESNSGTKSE
+235 ILETE
-250 SNNGT
+250 T
-255 KSETVQ
+255 KSETKTETKSEPVQ
-261 SALAAELSM
+261 SALAAEISM
-270 ARLVPDGDSRLDVYR
+270 ARLVPDGNSRLDVYR

-306 EYHSMMSDQEY
+306 EYHSMMSDAEY

>member
-1 MKTRHLAHICARIC
+1 MNTRHLVRIC
-15 GIICLASI
+15 GIICISTMAS
-23 VSAMTTG
+23 VLTGG
-30 CIRDDFAECRNT
+30 CIREDFAECKNT
-42 YDLQLVFDRNM
+42 YDLRLVFDRNM
-53 LYADAFA
+53 LYTDAFA

-99 VPPGTY
+99 IPPGTY

-113 AEGDSFGYAAP
+113 AEGDSFGYALP

-129 QQHNVVLNTENGVS
+129 QQHSVALNTENGVS
-143 DHRLNNLYHG
+143 GRRLNNLYHG
-153 LSRGV
+153 LTRGV

-170 AQTATVYLTK
+170 AQTTTVYLTK

-213 NYDNTLDPA
+213 NFDNTLDPA
-222 GRVTYRSWHVTPI
+222 GRVTYRPWHVTPI
-235 MHETDNESNSGTKSE
+235 LLETETKSE
-250 SNNGT
+250 TKTET

-261 SALAAELSM
+261 SALAAEISM
-270 ARLVPDGDSRLDVYR
+270 ARLVPDGNSRLDVYR

-306 EYHSMMSDQEY
+306 EYHSMMSDAEY

>member
-1 MKTRHLAHICARIC
+1 MNTRHLVRIC
-15 GIICLASI
+15 GIICISTMAS
-23 VSAMTTG
+23 ALTGG
-30 CIRDDFAECRNT
+30 CIREDFAECKNS
-42 YDLQLVFDRNM
+42 YDLRLVFDRNM
-53 LYADAFA
+53 LYTDAFA

-75 GREVYSFADSGAAL
+75 GREVYSYADSGAAL

-99 VPPGTY
+99 IPPGTY

-113 AEGDSFGYAAP
+113 AEGDSFGYALSAT
-124 AADML
+124 DML
-129 QQHNVVLNTENGVS
+129 QQHSVTLNTENGVS
-143 DHRLNNLYHG
+143 GRRLNNLYHG
-153 LSRGV
+153 LTRGV

-170 AQTATVYLTK
+170 AQTTTVYLTK

-213 NYDNTLDPA
+213 NFDNTLDPV
-222 GRVTYRSWHVTPI
+222 GRVTYRPWHVTPI
-235 MHETDNESNSGTKSE
+235 MLETE
-250 SNNGT
+250 T
-255 KSETVQ
+255 KSETKTETKSEPVQ
-261 SALAAELSM
+261 SALAAEISM
-270 ARLVPDGDSRLDVYR
+270 ARLVPDGNSRLDVYR

-306 EYHSMMSDQEY
+306 EYHSMMSDAEY

>member
-1 MKTRHLAHICARIC
+1 MNTRHLVRIC
-15 GIICLASI
+15 GIICISTMAS
-23 VSAMTTG
+23 VLTGG
-30 CIRDDFAECRNT
+30 CIREDFAECRNT
-42 YDLQLVFDRNM
+42 YDLRLVFDRNM
-53 LYADAFA
+53 LYTDAFA

-75 GREVYSFADSGAAL
+75 GREVYSYADSGAAL

-99 VPPGTY
+99 IPPGTY

-113 AEGDSFGYAAP
+113 AEGDSFGYALP

-129 QQHNVVLNTENGVS
+129 QQHNVALNTENGVS

-153 LSRGV
+153 LTRGV
-158 TFVSGNSLGHDQ
+158 SFVSGNSVGHDQ

-213 NYDNTLDPA
+213 NFDNTLDPA
-222 GRVTYRSWHVTPI
+222 GRVTYRPWHVTPI
-235 MHETDNESNSGTKSE
+235 MLETETKSE
-250 SNNGT
+250 P
-255 KSETVQ
+255 VQ
-261 SALAAELSM
+261 SALAAEISM
-270 ARLVPDGDSRLDVYR
+270 ARLVPDGNSRLDVYR

-306 EYHSMMSDQEY
+306 EYHSMMSDAEY
-317 LDRQDDYTITFI
+317 LDRLDDYTITFI

>member
-1 MKTRHLAHICARIC
+1 
-15 GIICLASI
+15 
-23 VSAMTTG
+23 
-30 CIRDDFAECRNT
+30 
-42 YDLQLVFDRNM
+42 M
-53 LYADAFA
+53 LYTDAFA

-75 GREVYSFADSGAAL
+75 GREVYSYADSGAAL

-99 VPPGTY
+99 IPPGTY

-113 AEGDSFGYAAP
+113 AEGDSFGYALP

-129 QQHNVVLNTENGVS
+129 QQHNVALNTENGVS
-143 DHRLNNLYHG
+143 GHRLNNLYHG

-170 AQTATVYLTK
+170 NQTTTVYLTK

-213 NYDNTLDPA
+213 NFDNTLDPA
-222 GRVTYRSWHVTPI
+222 GRVTYRPWHVTPI
-235 MHETDNESNSGTKSE
+235 MLETETKSE
-250 SNNGT
+250 P
-255 KSETVQ
+255 VQ
-261 SALAAELSM
+261 SALAAEISM
-270 ARLVPDGDSRLDVYR
+270 ARLVPDGNSRLDVYR

-306 EYHSMMSDQEY
+306 EYHSMMSDEEY

>member
-1 MKTRHLAHICARIC
+1 MKTRHLAHIRARIS
-15 GIICLASI
+15 GIICLSSI
-23 VSAMTTG
+23 VSAMTAG
-30 CIRDDFAECRNT
+30 CIREDFAECKNS
-42 YDLQLVFDRNM
+42 YDLRLVFDRNM
-53 LYADAFA
+53 LYTDAFA

-75 GREVYSFADSGAAL
+75 GREVYSYADSGAAL
-89 ESADYRVALP
+89 AQADYRVALP
-99 VPPGTY
+99 IPPGTY

-113 AEGDSFGYAAP
+113 AEGDSFGYALP

-129 QQHNVVLNTENGVS
+129 QQHNVALNTENGVS

-153 LSRGV
+153 LTRGV
-158 TFVSGNSLGHDQ
+158 SFVSGNSVGHDQ

-213 NYDNTLDPA
+213 NFDNTLDPA
-222 GRVTYRSWHVTPI
+222 GRVTYRPWHVTPI
-235 MHETDNESNSGTKSE
+235 MLETETNSE
-250 SNNGT
+250 P
-255 KSETVQ
+255 VQ
-261 SALAAELSM
+261 SALAAEISM
-270 ARLVPDGDSRLDVYR
+270 ARLVPDGNSRLDVYR